1 MLFRAAIL
9 TSLLASIALAI
20 AAPSL
25 AAEAPALK
33 CSTALSPEHA
43 AVKSLMEKESGA
55 TIDDKW
61 LEIAPIDLD
70 RDGTPELFVMAINTD
85 YFCGDAGCRPTI
97 YAKDGDGW
105 RKLDLGL
112 NDFTNSAPDMWSVE
126 KKPQNGHLVLVLK
139 ESQFTARYVWDGAAY
154 SEAQ

>member
-1 MLFRAAIL
+1 MHLRSAVL
-9 TSLLASIALAI
+9 TSLLACIALTT

-25 AAEAPALK
+25 AARAPALNF
-33 CSTALSPEHA
+33 STALSPEHA
-43 AVKSLMEKESGA
+43 AVKALMEKESGA

-70 RDGTPELFVMAINTD
+70 RDGIPELFVMAINTD
-85 YFCGDAGCRPTI
+85 YFCGDAGCRPSI
-97 YAKDGDGW
+97 YKKDGAGW
-105 RKLDLGL
+105 IKLEIGL
-112 NDFTNSAPDMWSVE
+112 NDFTNSDPDMWSVE

-139 ESQFTARYVWDGAAY
+139 ESRFTARYVWDGTAY